1 MGMQQL
7 TLPGEIVKKDNRLVR
22 AKITISNVEASRI
35 LANLV
40 ACIHTDDKALK
51 RVYHVAVKD
60 FLTDTSGRGYT
71 RVKGLC
77 RELAQATVELEEPDP
92 DGPHPIFETGAIFSR
107 IVYKKGVVEAEF
119 NGHMAPFLLDL
130 QQCFTQYSLIE
141 YLKLPS
147 IYSQR
152 IFEILKSW
160 SRMPEVVISMTEL
173 HRMLDSPASFRANFT
188 EFRRW
193 VLEKA
198 HKDITEKTSFRFEW
212 EPVKAG
218 RSVEAIRFLFAPG
231 RKAIAEAEK
240 QKAKEDKKRRLQAQR
255 MNRALDCAKAK
266 DGDCRTMDNK
276 PIICKAC
283 RQMGF
288 CDDLRRH
295 RRRPVSTPPVD
306 GREGMG

>member
-1 MGMQQL
+1 MGTQQL

-22 AKITISNVEASRI
+22 SKITISNVEASRI

-40 ACIHTDDKALK
+40 ACIHADDKTLK
-51 RVYHVAVKD
+51 RVYRVAVKD
-60 FLTDTSGRGYT
+60 FLADTSGRGYA

-107 IVYKKGVVEAEF
+107 IVYRKGIVEAEF

-160 SRMPEVVISMTEL
+160 SRMPEVVISMAEL
-173 HRMLDSPASFRANFT
+173 HRMLDSPSSFRANFK
-188 EFRRW
+188 EFRRR

-198 HKDITEKTSFRFEW
+198 HKDITTHTSFWYEW

-231 RKAIAEAEK
+231 SKAIAEAEQ
-240 QKAKEDKKRRLQAQR
+240 QKAKEDKQRRLQAQR
-255 MNRALDCAKAK
+255 MGRALDCAKAK
-266 DGDCRTMDNK
+266 GGDCRTMDNK
-276 PIICKAC
+276 PIVCKAC

-295 RRRPVSTPPVD
+295 SRPVSAPPVD
-306 GREGMG
+306 GREGMS

>member
-1 MGMQQL
+1 MGTQQL

-22 AKITISNVEASRI
+22 SKITISNVEASRI

-40 ACIHTDDKALK
+40 ACIHTDDKTLK
-51 RVYHVAVKD
+51 RVYRVAVKD
-60 FLTDTSGRGYT
+60 FLADTSGRGYA

-107 IVYKKGVVEAEF
+107 IVYRKGIVEAEF
-119 NGHMAPFLLDL
+119 NGHMAPFLFDL

-160 SRMPEVVISMTEL
+160 SRMPEVVISMAEL
-173 HRMLDSPASFRANFT
+173 HRMLDSPSSFRANFK

-198 HKDITEKTSFRFEW
+198 HKDITAHTSFWYEW

-231 RKAIAEAEK
+231 QKAIAEEAQ
-240 QKAKEDKKRRLQAQR
+240 QKAKADKQRRLQAQR
-255 MNRALDCAKAK
+255 MGRALDCAKAK
-266 DGDCRTMDNK
+266 GGDCRTMDNK
-276 PIICKAC
+276 PIVCKAC

-288 CDDLRRH
+288 CDELRRK
-295 RRRPVSTPPVD
+295 R
-306 GREGMG
+306 

>member
-1 MGMQQL
+1 MGTQQL

-22 AKITISNVEASRI
+22 SKITISNVEASRI
-35 LANLV
+35 LANFV
-40 ACIHTDDKALK
+40 ACIHADDKSLK
-51 RVYHVAVKD
+51 RIYRVAVKD
-60 FLTDTSGRGYT
+60 FLADTSGRGYA

-107 IVYKKGVVEAEF
+107 IVYKKGIVEAEF

-160 SRMPEVVISMTEL
+160 SRLPEVVISMAEL
-173 HRMLDSPASFRANFT
+173 HRMLDSPASFRANFK

-198 HKDITEKTSFRFEW
+198 HKDISTHTSFWYEW

-231 RKAIAEAEK
+231 SKAIAEAEQ
-240 QKAKEDKKRRLQAQR
+240 QKAKEEKQRRLQTQR
-255 MNRALDCAKAK
+255 MIRALDCAKTK
-266 DGDCRTMDNK
+266 GGDCRTMDNK
-276 PIICKAC
+276 PIICKVC
-283 RQMGF
+283 RQLGF
-288 CDDLRRH
+288 CEELKKTR
-295 RRRPVSTPPVD
+295 
-306 GREGMG
+306 

>member
-1 MGMQQL
+1 MGTQQL
-7 TLPGEIVKKDNRLVR
+7 TLPSEIVKKDNRLVR
-22 AKITISNVEASRI
+22 SKITISNVEASRI

-40 ACIHTDDKALK
+40 ACIHTDDKTLK
-51 RVYHVAVKD
+51 RVYRVAVKD
-60 FLTDTSGRGYT
+60 FLADTSGRGYA

-107 IVYKKGVVEAEF
+107 IVYRKGIVEAEF

-160 SRMPEVVISMTEL
+160 SRMPEVVISMAEL
-173 HRMLDSPASFRANFT
+173 HRMLDSPSSFRANFK

-198 HKDITEKTSFRFEW
+198 HKDITAHTSFWYEW

-231 RKAIAEAEK
+231 QKAIAEEAQ
-240 QKAKEDKKRRLQAQR
+240 QKAKADKQRRLQAQR
-255 MNRALDCAKAK
+255 MGRALDCAKAK
-266 DGDCRTMDNK
+266 GGDCRTMDNK
-276 PIICKAC
+276 PIVCKAC

-288 CDDLRRH
+288 CDELRRK
-295 RRRPVSTPPVD
+295 R
-306 GREGMG
+306 

>member
-1 MGMQQL
+1 MGTQQL

-22 AKITISNVEASRI
+22 SKITISSVEASRI
-35 LANLV
+35 LANFV
-40 ACIHTDDKALK
+40 ACIHADDKSLK
-51 RVYHVAVKD
+51 RLYRVAVKD
-60 FLTDTSGRGYT
+60 FLADTSGRGYA

-107 IVYKKGVVEAEF
+107 IVYRKGIVEAEF

-160 SRMPEVVISMTEL
+160 SGMPEVVISMTEL
-173 HRMLDSPASFRANFT
+173 HRMLDSPSSFRANFK
-188 EFRRW
+188 EFRRR

-198 HKDITEKTSFRFEW
+198 HKDITTHTSSRYEW

-218 RSVEAIRFLFAPG
+218 RSVEAIRFLFTPG
-231 RKAIAEAEK
+231 RKALAEAAQ
-240 QKAKEDKKRRLQAQR
+240 QKAKEEKQRRLQTQR
-255 MNRALDCAKAK
+255 VIRALDCAKAK
-266 DGDCRTMDNK
+266 GGNCQTMDNK
-276 PIICKAC
+276 PIVCKAC
-283 RQMGF
+283 RQMGL
-288 CDDLRRH
+288 CDEVRGKTLRRA
-295 RRRPVSTPPVD
+295 T
-306 GREGMG
+306 GE

>member
-1 MGMQQL
+1 MSTQQL

-22 AKITISNVEASRI
+22 SKLNISSVDASRI

-40 ACIHTDDKALK
+40 ACIHTDDKSLK
-51 RVYHVAVKD
+51 QVYRVAVKD
-60 FLTDTSGRGYT
+60 FLADTSGRGYT

-77 RELAQATVELEEPDP
+77 RELAQVTVELEVQDP
-92 DGPHPIFETGAIFSR
+92 DGPHPIFEIGAIFSR
-107 IVYKKGVVEAEF
+107 ILYKKGVIEAEF
-119 NGHMAPFLLDL
+119 NVHMTPFLLDL

-160 SRMPEVVISMTEL
+160 SGKPEVIIPIAEL
-173 HRMLDSPASFRANFT
+173 HRMLDSPDSFKADFR

-212 EPVKAG
+212 EPLKVG
-218 RSVEAIRFLFAPG
+218 RSVEKIRFIFNG
-231 RKAIAEAEK
+231 GKKALAQKEQE
-240 QKAKEDKKRRLQAQR
+240 KAKEEKRRRLSNQR
-255 MNRALDCAKAK
+255 FLRAVECAKAK
-266 DGDCRTMDNK
+266 GGDCRVMDNVRIVCK
-276 PIICKAC
+276 LCREKGICESI
-283 RQMGF
+283 
-288 CDDLRRH
+288 RR
-295 RRRPVSTPPVD
+295 TPATT
-306 GREGMG
+306 GEQASLLS

>member
-40 ACIHTDDKALK
+40 ACIHMDDKSLK
-51 RVYHVAVKD
+51 RVYRVAVKD
-60 FLTDTSGRGYT
+60 FLADTSGRGYV

-107 IVYKKGVVEAEF
+107 IIYKKGIVEAEF

-160 SRMPEVVISMTEL
+160 RGKPEVVISMTEL
-173 HRMLDSPASFRANFT
+173 HRMLDSPASFRANFK
-188 EFRRW
+188 EFRRR

-198 HKDITEKTSFRFEW
+198 HKDITTNTSFRYEW

-218 RSVEAIRFLFAPG
+218 RSVEKIRFIFVKKHLPLAQEVQEDA
-231 RKAIAEAEK
+231 KKEK
-240 QKAKEDKKRRLQAQR
+240 IRRLNNQR
-255 MNRALDCAKAK
+255 LLRAIECAKGK
-266 DGDCRTMDNK
+266 GGDCRVMDNK
-276 PIICKAC
+276 RIVCKMC
-283 RQMGF
+283 REKDV
-288 CDDLRRH
+288 CADI
-295 RRRPVSTPPVD
+295 RRPQF
-306 GREGMG
+306 

>member
-1 MGMQQL
+1 MGTQQL

-22 AKITISNVEASRI
+22 SKITISSVEASRI
-35 LANLV
+35 LANFV
-40 ACIHTDDKALK
+40 ACIHADDKSLK
-51 RVYHVAVKD
+51 RLYRVAVKD
-60 FLTDTSGRGYT
+60 FLADTSGRGYA

-107 IVYKKGVVEAEF
+107 IVYRKGIVEAEF

-160 SRMPEVVISMTEL
+160 SGMPEVVISMTEL
-173 HRMLDSPASFRANFT
+173 HRMLDSPSSFRANFK
-188 EFRRW
+188 EFRRR

-198 HKDITEKTSFRFEW
+198 HKDITAHTSFKYEW

-218 RSVEAIRFLFAPG
+218 RSVEAIRFQFTPG
-231 RKAIAEAEK
+231 SKAIAEAAQ
-240 QKAKEDKKRRLQAQR
+240 QKAKEDKQRRLQAQR
-255 MNRALDCAKAK
+255 MSRALDCAKAK
-266 DGDCRTMDNK
+266 GGDCRTMDNK
-276 PIICKAC
+276 PIVCKAC

-288 CDDLRRH
+288 CEELKKIR
-295 RRRPVSTPPVD
+295 
-306 GREGMG
+306 

>member
-1 MGMQQL
+1 MGTQQL

-22 AKITISNVEASRI
+22 SKITISNVEASRI

-40 ACIHTDDKALK
+40 ACIHTDDKTLK
-51 RVYHVAVKD
+51 RVYRVAVKD
-60 FLTDTSGRGYT
+60 FLADTSGRGYA

-107 IVYKKGVVEAEF
+107 IVYRKGIVEAEF

-160 SRMPEVVISMTEL
+160 SRMPEVIISMAEL
-173 HRMLDSPASFRANFT
+173 HRMLDSPSSFRANFK

-198 HKDITEKTSFRFEW
+198 HKDITAHTSFWYEW

-231 RKAIAEAEK
+231 QKAIAEEAQ
-240 QKAKEDKKRRLQAQR
+240 QKAKADKQRRLQAQR
-255 MNRALDCAKAK
+255 MGRALDCAKAK
-266 DGDCRTMDNK
+266 GGDCRTMDNK
-276 PIICKAC
+276 PIVCKAC

-288 CDDLRRH
+288 CDELRRK
-295 RRRPVSTPPVD
+295 R
-306 GREGMG
+306 